1 MEKVG
6 IFYGS
11 STGNTETAAN
21 QIQQELGVD
30 IADIKEVTNAG
41 ANDLEAYSNIIFGAS
56 TWGVGDMQDDFDVF
70 LSEIE
75 NANLAGKKIAIF
87 GLGDQDTYADSFVDA
102 IGIIYETLE
111 GKGCEVIGQI
121 AKDSY
126 SYDVSKAEING
137 ELVGLPLDEE
147 NQGNLTNERI
157 KNWVQQLKGQFN

>member
-21 QIQQELGVD
+21 QIQQELGTD
-30 IADIKEVTNAG
+30 MADVKEVTDAS
-41 ANDLEAYSNIIFGAS
+41 ANDLETYSNIIFGAS

-75 NANLAGKKIAIF
+75 NANLKGKKVAIF
-87 GLGDQDTYADSFVDA
+87 GLGDQDTYPDSFVDA

-121 AKDSY
+121 AKESY